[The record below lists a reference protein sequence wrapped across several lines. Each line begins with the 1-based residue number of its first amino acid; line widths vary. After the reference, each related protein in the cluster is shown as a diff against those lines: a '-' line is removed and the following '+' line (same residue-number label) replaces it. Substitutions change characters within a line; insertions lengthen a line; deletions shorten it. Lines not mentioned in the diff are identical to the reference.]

1 MAEFKVE
8 GLTVA
13 GKPISGIIMAETKK
27 DAKQKAD
34 QMSKD
39 KKFKL
44 TGVYERTTFLY
55 RVQKGTEKPLDGE
68 QKAYTKDEVKQA
80 LEKMGYRVLYVRT
93 KLFGGKPKAAPAV
106 DVITFVRMSADLM
119 RQKLPFN
126 EILQLLVNDIA
137 NPALKDAIKEINSE
151 LKQGKDSEK
160 VFMKQQVVF
169 GKFTANMLGL
179 ASKSGNMTEIYES
192 TAKFLERNAQFKR
205 NLKSTLIMPVVTLF
219 ILFLAVLFY
228 VGYIFPA
235 TAEMF
240 EKFKIELPPMTKAT
254 LGFSR
259 WLTANFIPL
268 IIVIT
273 VPSVFVARFF
283 STEKGKYL
291 MDKYVIKVPVVGS
304 LLHKTAIE
312 IYCRVFYALYS
323 GSGENIEVIR
333 MAAEACGN
341 KYMEA
346 QIKSIAIPMMLEK
359 GKGLT
364 EAFEATGVFTQ
375 TAISRFN
382 SGAETGTVKNTA
394 IQLAEYY
401 EKETTYKLANAIEV
415 IQLAVSMIIMLVLT
429 GLTLVSSET
438 ATIRPKAPGTFIHYV
453 THYLGINFF

>member
-1 MAEFKVE
+1 MADFKIE
-8 GLTVA
+8 GITVG
-13 GKPISGIIMAETKK
+13 GKPVSGMIGADSFK
-27 DAKQKAD
+27 DAKQKAA
-34 QMSKD
+34 QMAAE

-44 TGVYERTTFLY
+44 TGVYERVSWLY
-55 RVQKGTEKPLDGE
+55 RVQKGTEKPIDGE
-68 QKAYTKDEVKQA
+68 QKSYTKGEVKQA
-80 LEKMGYRVLYVRT
+80 LEKMGYRVIYVR
-93 KLFGGKPKAAPAV
+93 KRLFGNKQKAAPAV
-106 DVITFVRMSADLM
+106 EVITFVRMSADLM

-126 EILQLLVNDIA
+126 EILMLLMNDIG
-137 NPALKDAIKEINSE
+137 NPALRDAVKEINSE

-160 VFMKQQVVF
+160 VFLKQAPVF

-192 TAKFLERNAQFKR
+192 TAKFLERNAEFKR
-205 NLKSTLIMPVVTLF
+205 NLKSALIMPLVTLF

-228 VGYIFPA
+228 VAYIFPA

-254 LGFSR
+254 LSFSR
-259 WLTANFIPL
+259 WLMANIIPL
-268 IIVIT
+268 LIAIV
-273 VPSVFVARFF
+273 VPVVFVVRFLT
-283 STEKGKYL
+283 TERGRFL
-291 MDKYVIKVPVVGS
+291 MDKSIMKVPVVGP

-323 GSGENIEVIR
+323 GSGENIDVIR

-341 KYMEA
+341 KYMEH
-346 QIKSIAIPMMLEK
+346 QIKTIAIPMMLEK

-364 EAFEATGVFTQ
+364 EAFQATGVFTQ

-401 EKETTYKLANAIEV
+401 EKETTYKLKNAIEV
-415 IQLAVSMIIMLVLT
+415 IQLAVSMVIMLVLT
-429 GLTLVSSET
+429 ALTLVSSET
-438 ATIRPKAPGTFIHYV
+438 ATIRPKAPGTLIHYLM
-453 THYLGINFF
+453 YYFGIN

>member
-1 MAEFKVE
+1 MAEYKIE
-8 GLTVA
+8 GMTVA
-13 GKPISGIIMAETKK
+13 GKAVSGMINADTLK
-27 DAKQKAD
+27 DAKQKAS
-34 QMSKD
+34 QMSVE

-44 TGVYERTTFLY
+44 TGVFERVTWLY

-68 QKAYTKDEVKQA
+68 QKAFTKDEVKQA
-80 LEKMGYRVLYVRT
+80 LEKMGYRVLYVR
-93 KLFGGKPKAAPAV
+93 KRMFGNKQRAAQTV
-106 DVITFVRMSADLM
+106 EVITFVRMSADLM

-126 EILQLLVNDIA
+126 EILILLMNDITD
-137 NPALKDAIKEINSE
+137 PALKDAVKEINSE

-160 VFMKQQVVF
+160 VFTKQSAVF

-205 NLKSTLIMPVVTLF
+205 NLKSALIMPLVTLF

-228 VGYIFPA
+228 VAYIFPA

-254 LGFSR
+254 LAFSR
-259 WLTANFIPL
+259 WMMANIVP
-268 IIVIT
+268 IVIVLVT
-273 VPSVFVARFF
+273 PIVLFVRFI
-283 STEKGKYL
+283 STERGKFL
-291 MDKYVIKVPVVGS
+291 MDKTIIKVPVVGP

-323 GSGENIEVIR
+323 GSGENIDVIR

-341 KYMEA
+341 KYMEH
-346 QIKSIAIPMMLEK
+346 QIKTIAIPMMLEK

-364 EAFEATGVFTQ
+364 EAFQATGVFTQ
-375 TAISRFN
+375 TAISRFS

-401 EKETTYKLANAIEV
+401 EKETTYKMANAIEA
-415 IQLAVSMIIMLVLT
+415 IQLFVSMIIMLVLT
-429 GLTLVSSET
+429 ALTLVSSET
-438 ATIRPKAPGTFIHYV
+438 ATIKPKAPGTIITYV
-453 THYLGINFF
+453 LTYFGLN

>member
-1 MAEFKVE
+1 MAEYKIE

-13 GKPISGIIMAETKK
+13 GRPVSGMISADNLK
-27 DAKQKAD
+27 DAKQKASL
-34 QMSKD
+34 MAVE

-44 TGVYERTTFLY
+44 TGVYERVTWLY
-55 RVQKGTEKPLDGE
+55 RVQKGTEKPIDGE

-80 LEKMGYRVLYVRT
+80 LEKMGYRVSYVRK
-93 KLFGGKPKAAPAV
+93 KLFGNKQRAAPPV
-106 DVITFVRMSADLM
+106 EIITFVRMSADLM

-126 EILQLLVNDIA
+126 EILILLMNDIA
-137 NPALKDAIKEINSE
+137 NPALKDAVKEINSE

-160 VFMKQQVVF
+160 VFLKQAPVF

-205 NLKSTLIMPVVTLF
+205 NLKSALIMPLVTLF

-259 WLTANFIPL
+259 WLTANFVPL
-268 IIVIT
+268 MIA
-273 VPSVFVARFF
+273 VFVPIGLFARFLT
-283 STEKGKYL
+283 TERGKFL
-291 MDKYVIKVPVVGS
+291 MDKSIIKVPIVGP

-323 GSGENIEVIR
+323 GSGENIDVIR

-341 KYMEA
+341 KYMEH
-346 QIKSIAIPMMLEK
+346 QIKTIAIPMMLEK

-364 EAFEATGVFTQ
+364 EAFQATGVFTQ

-401 EKETTYKLANAIEV
+401 EKETTYKLANAIEA

-429 GLTLVSSET
+429 ALTLVSSET
-438 ATIRPKAPGTFIHYV
+438 ATIRPKAPGQIIR
-453 THYLGINFF
+453 YLIYYFGLS